1 MYTIHSYRVYIT
13 LPSLQMTSC
22 NVSKY
27 QNRMWA
33 GKYSEQSR
41 HLSKSEFD
49 QEIPQS
55 YFVDQPMAS

>member
-1 MYTIHSYRVYIT
+1 MLANIKTECG
-13 LPSLQMTSC
+13 QE
-22 NVSKY
+22 
-27 QNRMWA
+27 
-33 GKYSEQSR
+33 KYSEQSQ